1 MIKIVDKYKNMSLPL
16 KAALWFTLCQ
26 FIQKGIG
33 MLTTPIFTRLLSTEE
48 YGRTSAFL
56 SWADIV
62 IPIITLSAWRGM
74 MNLYSKDKNKD
85 EVLSSVICLSAVI
98 SCLWMFLVMCVSK
111 YALFVT
117 GFTFPLLVFLLIYG
131 FSQNIFYA
139 WTVRMQYEYKY
150 KPLVI
155 VTIIYT
161 VVSSVGGA
169 VIVCFFSHTAEA
181 KVIPQVLT
189 LAIIVIMIILVSFQK
204 KNVLFNKEF
213 AKMSIK

>member
-98 SCLWMFLVMCVSK
+98 SCLWMICNGVYISITCVFVDLWVFTKYFLC
-111 YALFVT
+111 LD
-117 GFTFPLLVFLLIYG
+117 
-131 FSQNIFYA
+131 
-139 WTVRMQYEYKY
+139 
-150 KPLVI
+150 
-155 VTIIYT
+155 
-161 VVSSVGGA
+161 
-169 VIVCFFSHTAEA
+169 C
-181 KVIPQVLT
+181 
-189 LAIIVIMIILVSFQK
+189 
-204 KNVLFNKEF
+204 
-213 AKMSIK
+213 